1 MPTSTPTT
9 TPAGELSLPDLESEL
24 LGLAGHIA
32 AAECRFLRLLA
43 EFDDRGGWCGV
54 GVRSCA
60 HWLTWR
66 AGMSL
71 RTATEHLRVAHALTR
86 LPRITEA
93 FAAGRISYSK
103 VRAVTRL
110 VGADDAVLD
119 RMAAAAPPA
128 TATEPL
134 RRPGRDPDDDSGG
147 ASVDCASR
155 GGPGDTVRG
164 AGDASDTGTDRSAGD
179 VDGPG
184 TGAGSDLSD
193 AGRTE
198 RATTSPAG
206 RGDTGARDGT
216 GSRSVAVA
224 APEPLGDTEPDDP
237 PLAAAGPDAEQVL
250 LDLALGG
257 TASHVETVVRAV
269 RRRCAPPRDVA
280 ARRGVSW
287 HHDVDGSLVVRARLT
302 PEDGALLVA
311 AIEAGVAT
319 ARPAPAGHTAPPGDE
334 DTDDP
339 AAREGRRSGWDGP
352 DPHEQARR
360 TEEQTPGAVVDTLA
374 ARRADALLD
383 LVVRGPGAAGAAVV
397 ERGAARVT
405 VVVDAG
411 TGTARLAGGPEIAA
425 STAERL
431 ACDARARVL
440 LTDRAANRMYLGR
453 SRRLASPAQI
463 AALTAD
469 GGGCCRFP
477 GCHHTRHLHA
487 HHVRHW
493 LRGGPTDVDNL
504 VLLCSFHHRLVHDHG
519 YLVLRPP
526 GEDWLFHRPDGTAV
540 EATGRPLD
548 GSAESLVE
556 RNTRARLRID
566 RSTLTPDWYGD
577 RLDPEPILDAL
588 LPPGTTAAAA

>member
-1 MPTSTPTT
+1 MPTSTSTT

-103 VRAVTRL
+103 VRAVTRV

-119 RMAAAAPPA
+119 RMAAAASPG

-134 RRPGRDPDDDSGG
+134 RRSGSAPDGASGG
-147 ASVDCASR
+147 ASVDGASR
-155 GGPGDTVRG
+155 EGPDDAARGAQDTSDMGMEQGAGEGPGCG
-164 AGDASDTGTDRSAGD
+164 AEAGAD
-179 VDGPG
+179 H
-184 TGAGSDLSD
+184 SD
-193 AGRTE
+193 AGRAAG
-198 RATTSPAG
+198 ATTSPAG
-206 RGDTGARDGT
+206 RGDTGPWDGT
-216 GSRSVAVA
+216 GSVPVTAS
-224 APEPLGDTEPDDP
+224 APEARGQAEPGAP
-237 PLAAAGPDAEQVL
+237 PRAAAATDAEQVL

-287 HHDVDGSLVVRARLT
+287 HHDVDGSLVVRARLA

-319 ARPAPAGHTAPPGDE
+319 ARPAPADPTMPPGDD

-360 TEEQTPGAVVDTLA
+360 TEERTPGAVVDTLA

-383 LVVRGPGAAGAAVV
+383 LVVREPGAAGAAVV

-469 GGGCCRFP
+469 GGGSCRFP

-493 LRGGPTDVDNL
+493 LRGGSTDIDNL

-526 GEDWLFHRPDGTAV
+526 GEDWLFHRPDGTPV
-540 EATGRPLD
+540 EATGRLLD

>member
-43 EFDDRGGWCGV
+43 EFADRGGWCGV

-147 ASVDCASR
+147 ASVDCASQ
-155 GGPGDTVRG
+155 GGPDDTVRG

-184 TGAGSDLSD
+184 TGLGSDLSD
-193 AGRTE
+193 AGRAE

-206 RGDTGARDGT
+206 RGDTGPWDGA
-216 GSRSVAVA
+216 GSRPVAVA
-224 APEPLGDTEPDDP
+224 APEPLGDTEPDDH

-374 ARRADALLD
+374 ARRVDALLG

-469 GGGCCRFP
+469 GGGSCRFP

-493 LRGGPTDVDNL
+493 LRGGSTDIDNL